1 MILRVADEV
10 QSRDAETLFVHRVIV
25 ERVAVLHMSHADDR
39 IAVFELLPA
48 AQVKGIPAR
57 RDGDA
62 LSVGK
67 FAGEQ
72 ASGKDA
78 CSDLV
83 YA

>member
-1 MILRVADEV
+1 MG
-10 QSRDAETLFVHRVIV
+10 
-25 ERVAVLHMSHADDR
+25 HADDR

-57 RDGDA
+57 RDGNA

-67 FAGEQ
+67 FAEEQ